1 MLRFNGKEALSS
13 LANFI
18 WQILGTG
25 NGNLCWDVRGMAWSC
40 YNLLVHHSVLF
51 IAVLRLF
58 WGIEE
63 TSIIRLMESTTYYK
77 RPSIPR
83 TINVTILVS
92 LRMCYVLQLCQQFR
106 KMDVDDLFFFFFSK
120 ITQKEMFLWQ
130 YLNIRE
136 GWSIQ
141 HIQREILLILLF
153 KATLVILAV
162 VKENSKDKTNF
173 VSLVKSHLFMCNL
186 QFT

>member
-1 MLRFNGKEALSS
+1 M
-13 LANFI
+13 
-18 WQILGTG
+18 
-25 NGNLCWDVRGMAWSC
+25 
-40 YNLLVHHSVLF
+40 HHSVLF

-106 KMDVDDLFFFFFSK
+106 KMDVDDLFFFFFK
-120 ITQKEMFLWQ
+120 DNPERNVFMTI
-130 YLNIRE
+130 
-136 GWSIQ
+136 
-141 HIQREILLILLF
+141 F
-153 KATLVILAV
+153 KHKRRLEHSTHSTRDFI
-162 VKENSKDKTNF
+162 DTF
-173 VSLVKSHLFMCNL
+173 V
-186 QFT
+186 